1 MTEREV
7 LLMALKP
14 EVSSTTHLRTNY
26 GHSPNTGVG
35 LSMMK
40 ELTALSLGEMALISG
55 DTWWYQ
61 KQNRNPEFG
70 GFNRGLRFDGTLLA
84 AAFVRNQI
92 DDYQA
97 MIREAWIRLGLQP
110 PEDVGRMFL

>member
-1 MTEREV
+1 
-7 LLMALKP
+7 MALKP

-61 KQNRNPEFG
+61 KHLGMREK
-70 GFNRGLRFDGTLLA
+70 R
-84 AAFVRNQI
+84 I
-92 DDYQA
+92 DLTKSKPVSEVTIGQKRRA
-97 MIREAWIRLGLQP
+97 EVLSHHN
-110 PEDVGRMFL
+110 FS